1 MPREYPQSLLA
12 VRESGLRVVEHD
24 VGCRP
29 VTEGV
34 RLAPHSL
41 RDLSCPFSLA
51 RGFPSA
57 RKVHLPHRHQE
68 ATVDAVRVALDGGL
82 EELLREGLVSLTLVP
97 LSALQVT
104 KTVECR
110 RRGSAGG
117 ALGTVR
123 HISRAVALHGLT
135 NVSLSLGRRILV
147 LLVLLLLLPSLLL
160 LLLLL
165 PPKGFRGGLHVHKK
179 ARQAL
184 CQPL

>member
-1 MPREYPQSLLA
+1 M
-12 VRESGLRVVEHD
+12 
-24 VGCRP
+24 
-29 VTEGV
+29 
-34 RLAPHSL
+34 
-41 RDLSCPFSLA
+41 
-51 RGFPSA
+51 
-57 RKVHLPHRHQE
+57 
-68 ATVDAVRVALDGGL
+68 
-82 EELLREGLVSLTLVP
+82 LREGLVSLTLVP

-110 RRGSAGG
+110 RCGSARG